1 MRKLRKKYSAKR
13 QVAKKNTMKSL
24 VSVSRK
30 PHEIWDSF
38 RKYGD
43 ENYENIIKR

>member
-13 QVAKKNTMKSL
+13 QVAKKKTMKSL
-24 VSVSRK
+24 VTVFRK
-30 PHEIWDSF
+30 PHELYDAH

-43 ENYENIIKR
+43 ENYHKIIGK

>member
-13 QVAKKNTMKSL
+13 QVVKKKTMKSL
-24 VSVSRK
+24 VSVTRQ
-30 PHEIWDSF
+30 PHEHWDSN

-43 ENYENIIKR
+43 FDYINKIKR